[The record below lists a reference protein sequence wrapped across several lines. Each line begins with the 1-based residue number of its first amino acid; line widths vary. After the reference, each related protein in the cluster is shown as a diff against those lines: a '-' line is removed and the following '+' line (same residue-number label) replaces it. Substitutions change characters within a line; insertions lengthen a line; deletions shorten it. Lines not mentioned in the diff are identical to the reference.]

1 MKKFAA
7 LLTAALLLSAA
18 MTSCG
23 TETASGDTPVTAKT
37 ITLNGDTVTSDSASV
52 SVGENGVVTINS
64 HGTYLISGTLN
75 DGMIE
80 VNSVDAGT
88 VELIL
93 DNVNITNNDGACIAF
108 VKASEAVVTL
118 KDGSSNTLTD
128 GAKYAFPTP
137 DTDEPNAAL
146 YSKEDLTIQGAGSLI
161 IDANYET
168 AINSKDGLKINGGS
182 FDITSDGHGIKGK
195 DYLVINDGSFK
206 INAIGDGVKS
216 TNYESELVGYV
227 DINGGTFEIYSE
239 DEAVQAISSVN
250 FNGGSLTINSMNNG
264 VKCSGTINFNG
275 GTLVLDAQDNA
286 LDASEITLNPAADVT
301 INGVPYKG

>member
-7 LLTAALLLSAA
+7 LLTAALMLA
-18 MTSCG
+18 MSSCG
-23 TETASGDTPVTAKT
+23 TETAPGDAPAAAKT
-37 ITLNGDTVTSDSASV
+37 ITLNGDTATSDSPSV
-52 SVGENGVVTINS
+52 TVNENGNIIINS
-64 HGTYLISGTLN
+64 HGTYVISGTLN

-80 VNSVDAGT
+80 VNSVDAGV

-93 DNVNITNNDGACIAF
+93 ENANITNNDGACIAF
-108 VKASEAVVTL
+108 IKASEAVLTL
-118 KDGSSNTLTD
+118 KDGSVNTLTD

-137 DTDEPNAAL
+137 DADEPNAAL
-146 YSKEDLTIQGAGSLI
+146 YSKEDLTIQGTGSLT

-168 AINSKDGLKINGGS
+168 AINSKDGLRITGGT

-195 DYLVINDGSFK
+195 DYLMISDGTFK
-206 INAIGDGVKS
+206 INTIGDGIKS

-227 DINGGTFEIYSE
+227 DINGGTIEIYSE
-239 DEAVQAISSVN
+239 DEAVQAISAVN

-286 LDASEITLNPAADVT
+286 LDAAEITLNPAANVT